1 MAVEQRLILAEP
13 DAVARGL
20 SGEIIARFERRR
32 FVLRGAPLLR
42 VDRALAEQ
50 HSAEHVEKPF
60 LGKLVDFIT
69 SSPTLAF
76 VLEGEG
82 AIATNLADADRG
94 SLRGSCALAMPNNL
108 VRGSDSPESAERE
121 IAVWFAD
128 VLV

>member
-1 MAVEQRLILAEP
+1 MAVERTLILAEP

-20 SGEIIARFERRR
+20 SGESVARFERRG
-32 FVLRGAPLLR
+32 FVLGAPLLR
-42 VDRALAEQ
+42 VDGALAEQ
-50 HSAEHVEKPF
+50 HSAEHIEKPF
-60 LGKLVDFIT
+60 LGKLVDFIP

-76 VLEGEG
+76 VLAEEG

-94 SLRGSCALAMPNNL
+94 SCSLAMPSNL